1 MKRWKILTGANGNVE
16 IEASKLKDILK
27 VVPDS
32 QPIMFPAPDWIENS
46 QKNTFPKPKWVE
58 DLERASGRG

>member
-1 MKRWKILTGANGNVE
+1 ME